1 MEGQARTDSRDG
13 RPVIVLSRLNGSQFA
28 LNPDLF
34 ERVEA
39 TPDTVVTLCD
49 GTRYVV
55 AESVGEVVAAV
66 RTWRC
71 EIVASAREL
80 AFAAENPGAERP
92 ALAPV
97 AAVGRH
103 TGPAPSYQS
112 DDDEQL
118 HHPVVPLRRRR
129 RP

>member
-1 MEGQARTDSRDG
+1 M
-13 RPVIVLSRLNGSQFA
+13 IVLSRLNGSQFA

-80 AFAAENPGAERP
+80 GFAAERPAEHLAAERP

-103 TGPAPSYQS
+103 TGPAPSYQ
-112 DDDEQL
+112 DDDQEQL

-129 RP
+129 RS